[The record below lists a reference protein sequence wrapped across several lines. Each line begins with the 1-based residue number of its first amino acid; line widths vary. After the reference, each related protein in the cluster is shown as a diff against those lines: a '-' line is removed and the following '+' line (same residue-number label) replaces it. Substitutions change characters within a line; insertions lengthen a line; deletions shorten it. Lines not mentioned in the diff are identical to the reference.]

1 MQYNFRYKTL
11 DFRSKSI
18 YTLFEV
24 ITVLPENM
32 ALSIIDVLNFHQKQ
46 GHFKVPKRTFSAIS
60 LRIHSPGKYTYKN
73 KTVSFE
79 PTSICIIPEGLSYE
93 RTAYEDDVLVIHF
106 NILNYVME
114 DIEIFRISDTEKYR
128 KLFIKALQIRLENAS
143 GAQYKETA
151 VLYEI
156 LGELSR
162 DFGLINT
169 KKNNIAESAEYM
181 KQNIFNPDLTIDS
194 LAKRAN
200 VSPAQYRRKFRELYG
215 ASPKQHLDS
224 LRFNYAK
231 SLLETGYFSQ
241 KEIAFRCGF
250 SNVVY
255 FRTAFKKET
264 GKSIK
269 EYLRNFR
276 GL

>member
-1 MQYNFRYKTL
+1 M
-11 DFRSKSI
+11 
-18 YTLFEV
+18 
-24 ITVLPENM
+24 LPENM
-32 ALSIIDVLNFHQKQ
+32 AISILDVLNFHQKQ

-60 LRIHSPGKYTYKN
+60 LRIHTPGKYTYKN

-79 PTSICIIPEGLSYE
+79 PASVCIIPEGLSYE

-106 NILNYVME
+106 NFLNYVME
-114 DIEIFRISDTEKYR
+114 DIEVYKISDAEKYR
-128 KLFIKALQIRLENAS
+128 RLFVKALKIRLENSA
-143 GAQYKETA
+143 GARYGETA

-162 DFGLINT
+162 DFGLLNT
-169 KKNNIAESAEYM
+169 KKNYIDESAEYM
-181 KQNIFNPDLTIDS
+181 KQNFFNPELSIDG

-200 VSPAQYRRKFRELYG
+200 VSPAQYRRKFRQLYG
-215 ASPKQHLDS
+215 KSPKQYLDS
-224 LRFNYAK
+224 LRFTYAK

-250 SNVVY
+250 SSVEY

-264 GKSIK
+264 GKSIRK
-269 EYLRNFR
+269 YCLDYIN
-276 GL
+276 

>member
-1 MQYNFRYKTL
+1 M
-11 DFRSKSI
+11 
-18 YTLFEV
+18 
-24 ITVLPENM
+24 
-32 ALSIIDVLNFHQKQ
+32 
-46 GHFKVPKRTFSAIS
+46 
-60 LRIHSPGKYTYKN
+60 
-73 KTVSFE
+73 
-79 PTSICIIPEGLSYE
+79 
-93 RTAYEDDVLVIHF
+93 
-106 NILNYVME
+106 
-114 DIEIFRISDTEKYR
+114 
-128 KLFIKALQIRLENAS
+128 
-143 GAQYKETA
+143 
-151 VLYEI
+151 LYEI

-200 VSPAQYRRKFRELYG
+200 VSSAQYRQKFRELYG
-215 ASPKQHLDS
+215 TSPKQHLDS